1 MAVLELRDIQAGR
14 RGKETLRD
22 LGLSVETGEAFL
34 VLGKQGAGKT
44 CLLSIT
50 SGQARPRSGTV
61 RLYGSEYPRHSR
73 RVGAVVSNPPLFENL
88 CVADNLMAR
97 ALSLGMPQARRAVN
111 ATMARLRLAGHAG
124 EKVETLPAGPHA
136 WLQLAWALIGSPDL
150 LILDDILRGLDP
162 QDRTTMAGMLRRLVS
177 EEGVTLL
184 MASRE
189 AASLMSVATRIGILA
204 DGRIDRAYTPDE
216 LRGALKRRVRVR
228 TSNTETTLARIE
240 AELADVQIVLAENGS
255 LEIAGSSLD
264 EVSRLLDRLP
274 ERVIELTETSVP
286 MDDALREAAPRC

>member
-1 MAVLELRDIQAGR
+1 MAVLELRGIQAGR
-14 RGKETLRD
+14 RGKDTLQD
-22 LGLSVETGEAFL
+22 LSLSVEAGEAFL

-44 CLLSIT
+44 CLLSIA
-50 SGQARPRSGTV
+50 SGQALPRSGTV

-73 RVGAVVSNPPLFENL
+73 RVGAVVSNPSLFENL

-97 ALSLGMPQARRAVN
+97 ALSLGVAQARQAVD
-111 ATMARLRLAGHAG
+111 ATMARLRLADHAG
-124 EKVETLPAGPHA
+124 EKAGTLPAGPHA

-162 QDRTTMAGMLRRLVS
+162 QDRTAMAGMLRRLVS

-204 DGRIDRAYTPDE
+204 DGRIDRAYTPEE

-228 TSNTETTLARIE
+228 TSSIETTLARIE
-240 AELADVQIVLAENGS
+240 TELADAQIVLTENGS
-255 LEIAGSSLD
+255 LEIAGNSLD